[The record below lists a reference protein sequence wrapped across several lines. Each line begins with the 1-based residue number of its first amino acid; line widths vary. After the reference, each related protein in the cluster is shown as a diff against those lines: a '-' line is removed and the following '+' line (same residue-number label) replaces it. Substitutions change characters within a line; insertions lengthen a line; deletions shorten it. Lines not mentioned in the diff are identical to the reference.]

1 MTEGEAASCHS
12 MRQMCEVIS
21 ALGPCWEGECV
32 CPFAGDMERPFRAAL
47 WTYLRCDEVR
57 YRV

>member
-1 MTEGEAASCHS
+1 MTEGEAVSCQS

-32 CPFAGDMERPFRAAL
+32 CPFAGGHGVAL
-47 WTYLRCDEVR
+47 LGCPVDVPALR
-57 YRV
+57 